1 MGDRLTHHEGADQ
14 VLDGSGLTAVGS
26 EVERV
31 QTSVEG
37 ELFKQSRHQ
46 WAIRIYVPLGAQL
59 VEHGEVGV
67 GVIDVISIRR
77 VLVPCPLVGCGHI

>member
-1 MGDRLTHHEGADQ
+1 MGNNLSQEQPVGDRLTHHEGADQ

-46 WAIRIYVPLGAQL
+46 WAIRIYLSARSWLSTVRLA
-59 VEHGEVGV
+59 
-67 GVIDVISIRR
+67 
-77 VLVPCPLVGCGHI
+77 

>member
-1 MGDRLTHHEGADQ
+1 MGNNLSQEQPVGDRLTHHEGADQ
-14 VLDGSGLTAVGS
+14 VLDSSSLTAVGS

-46 WAIRIYVPLGAQL
+46 WAIRIYRASQKKLSFRICPKLTKLPRFAQ
-59 VEHGEVGV
+59 
-67 GVIDVISIRR
+67 I
-77 VLVPCPLVGCGHI
+77 